1 MMTIWENSYD
11 EKIHTIS
18 PCLEKKKKKIE
29 SQTQKGTKNQ
39 EM

>member
-1 MMTIWENSYD
+1 MRKFIQFLPVL
-11 EKIHTIS
+11 K
-18 PCLEKKKKKIE
+18 KKKKKIE